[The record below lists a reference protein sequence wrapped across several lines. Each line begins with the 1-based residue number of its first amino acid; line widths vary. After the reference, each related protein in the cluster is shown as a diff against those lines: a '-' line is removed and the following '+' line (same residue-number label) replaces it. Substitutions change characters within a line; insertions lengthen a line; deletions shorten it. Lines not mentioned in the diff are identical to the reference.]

1 MLCLGLKILTFVDGT
16 LQVTA
21 GKGDLEKS
29 LKLAKKLKK
38 ETAALEELI
47 VAVDETLTEQETK
60 KGPIDHEDQLRTL
73 AVSYVPFVAVWCSCR
88 FVVSSF
94 YANPVVVIM

>member
-1 MLCLGLKILTFVDGT
+1 MKVVLLKLWYNYAVFRIKNFSLFDGT
-16 LQVTA
+16 QQVTA

-47 VAVDETLTEQETK
+47 VAIDETLTEQETK

-73 AVSYVPFVAVWCSCR
+73 AVSYSSSC
-88 FVVSSF
+88 FMCVVHGSL
-94 YANPVVVIM
+94 V

>member
-1 MLCLGLKILTFVDGT
+1 MLCLGLKILTFVDDT

-73 AVSYVPFVAVWCSCR
+73 AVSYVPFVAV
-88 FVVSSF
+88 
-94 YANPVVVIM
+94 

>member
-1 MLCLGLKILTFVDGT
+1 MLCLGLKNSDGT

-38 ETAALEELI
+38 ETAALEELV

-60 KGPIDHEDQLRTL
+60 KGQIDHEDQLRTL
-73 AVSYVPFVAVWCSCR
+73 AVSYSRSCCMFAIRGSFV
-88 FVVSSF
+88 
-94 YANPVVVIM
+94 